1 MAFLEIKNISRSFA
15 GKKILD
21 DISLSVEQHS
31 FVSLLGHS
39 GCGKTTLLRIIAG
52 LETAESGSILLAG
65 KDITRLPVQERNIGI
80 VFQNYALF
88 PHMNV
93 FENVAF
99 GLKLQKKDPP
109 AIQTKVAEV
118 LEKVKLSAMSKKNV
132 SFLSGGEQQRV
143 ALARAIATEPQLLLL
158 DEPLSN
164 LDHALRI
171 QARNELKRLQK
182 ETGISF
188 VYVTH
193 DQSEALALSDHVSV
207 MDAGR
212 IRQTGT
218 PEEIY
223 YRPRDLF
230 TAGFIGRYNLFDQK
244 KTAQYF
250 KTDIGEQAVAA
261 ILPEHLILSA
271 MPGADL
277 YIKDILFNGPLTEY
291 ILTEGKSE
299 YHAVVLSEQAGA
311 LNTGTTVSL
320 SAKPENIKTIRL

>member
-1 MAFLEIKNISRSFA
+1 LAFLEIKNISRSFA

-52 LETAESGSILLAG
+52 LETSESGSIMLAG
-65 KDITRLPVQERNIGI
+65 KDITGVPVQERNIGI

-99 GLKLQKKDPP
+99 GLKLQKKDPG
-109 AIQTKVAEV
+109 AIKVKVAEV
-118 LEKVKLSAMSKKNV
+118 LDKVRLSAMSKKNV

-193 DQSEALALSDHVSV
+193 DQSEALALSDSVSV
-207 MDAGR
+207 MDTGR
-212 IRQTGT
+212 IRQRGT

-223 YRPRDLF
+223 YQPKDLF
-230 TAGFIGRYNLFDQK
+230 TAGFIGRYNIFDQK
-244 KTAQYF
+244 HTVEHF
-250 KTDIGEQAVAA
+250 KINIGANAVAA
-261 ILPEHLILSA
+261 ILPEHLMISA
-271 MPGADL
+271 HPESKL
-277 YIKDILFNGPLTEY
+277 QIKDILFNGPLTEY
-291 ILTEGKSE
+291 IITEEEFE
-299 YHAVVLSEQAGA
+299 YHAVLLSEQAGS
-311 LNTGTTVSL
+311 LRTGMSVYI
-320 SAKPENIKTIRL
+320 SARPENIKTILQ